1 MIGQI
6 ERNRGRGPCISRNP
20 FFTPSACPSALDGT
34 EGHRHGVDPPSLISV
49 KNGKLSHG
57 EPRRHSPPVHVGARR
72 HSGKRVCHQFRSARQ
87 GATQP
92 LTGRLAARPDAAWNK
107 PKLIMTEAAKV
118 NSIYRYP
125 VKGLSPEPLM
135 RAHLE
140 VGATVPGD
148 RLYAIENGP
157 SGFDPAAPRYQ
168 PKQRYLM
175 LMRNER
181 LATLRSRFDDA
192 SHTLVVESEG
202 RKAVRGDLR
211 TSAGR
216 AAIEEFFAG
225 FCAPDLRGP
234 PKVLHAPGFSFS

>member
-1 MIGQI
+1 M
-6 ERNRGRGPCISRNP
+6 N
-20 FFTPSACPSALDGT
+20 
-34 EGHRHGVDPPSLISV
+34 
-49 KNGKLSHG
+49 
-57 EPRRHSPPVHVGARR
+57 
-72 HSGKRVCHQFRSARQ
+72 
-87 GATQP
+87 
-92 LTGRLAARPDAAWNK
+92 
-107 PKLIMTEAAKV
+107 AAKV
-118 NSIYRYP
+118 QSIYRYP
-125 VKGLSPEPLM
+125 IKGLSPEPLM
-135 RAHLE
+135 RAYLE

-192 SHTLVVESEG
+192 SHTLVIESEG

-234 PKVLHAPGFSFS
+234 PRVLHAPGFSFSDVARKVISIINLNSIRALEAVLGARVDLLRFRANLYVSGWPAWHEFDLIGRQIAIGESARLKAVKRIVRFGVYAEVIAEGEIAPGDIVQAAETKPGRDRAGA